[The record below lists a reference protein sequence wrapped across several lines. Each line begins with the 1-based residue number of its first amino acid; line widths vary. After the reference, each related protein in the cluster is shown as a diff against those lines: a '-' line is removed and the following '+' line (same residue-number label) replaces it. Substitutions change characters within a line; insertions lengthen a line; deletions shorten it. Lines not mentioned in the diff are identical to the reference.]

1 MIHIG
6 MHPDDEVYFVEKRA
20 RRQRYEHAGV
30 DGRLL
35 AKNALKGQPEKLF
48 VGFDVDEMVGRV
60 VGMLHVGSDVSVPK
74 ILVRISD
81 MLYMAIMMMSASKH
95 RMVQGFM
102 SANCCRMF
110 HSTSFFRRRSSHA
123 SFSCMF
129 PKRMRRQASREA
141 SILLRLW

>member
-1 MIHIG
+1 

-60 VGMLHVGSDVSVPK
+60 VGMLHKKEFARVLFLHVPETN
-74 ILVRISD
+74 
-81 MLYMAIMMMSASKH
+81 A
-95 RMVQGFM
+95 
-102 SANCCRMF
+102 
-110 HSTSFFRRRSSHA
+110 
-123 SFSCMF
+123 
-129 PKRMRRQASREA
+129 EA
-141 SILLRLW
+141 SVKRGVDIATALVTACVDSLPGDYKKNN